1 MPTLPDPTTLLN
13 GLRYATGAYAAAAT
27 ILTTA
32 CIALNIV
39 TRLDRI
45 ALRRGLT
52 RLRRDQSPAR
62 PLFLPLEQA
71 SAAAR

>member
-1 MPTLPDPTTLLN
+1 MPNLPDPTTLLA

-32 CIALNIV
+32 CIALNLV
-39 TRLDRI
+39 TRLDRL

-52 RLRRDQSPAR
+52 RSRRDQSPAR
-62 PLFLPLEQA
+62 PLFVALDQA
-71 SAAAR
+71 PAAR

>member
-1 MPTLPDPTTLLN
+1 MPTLPDPTTLLS

-32 CIALNIV
+32 CIALNVV

-45 ALRRGLT
+45 ALRRGLA
-52 RLRRDQSPAR
+52 RSRREQPHAR
-62 PLFLPLEQA
+62 PLFVELEQA
-71 SAAAR
+71 PAAAR